1 VAGLSE
7 GDGSSESVSPAV
19 DAGIGLTILGVTG
32 VGPGQVRSVVRDDRA
47 FKKLDVL
54 AVIRELLEDPT
65 QAIDVGHVG
74 ELLVNVLGA
83 AHDFGGQQGGL
94 DVTDAAQTPA
104 GGTSPSNSS
113 ARPTQ
118 VPAAWL
124 GPIRIAGKS
133 NCRASPQ
140 TTLVADAPKDGAG
153 LRHPSIR
160 FERRWPTGRSSP
172 PRSHSRMGR
181 PAE

>member
-1 VAGLSE
+1 MAGLSE

-47 FKKLDVL
+47 FKQLDVL

-83 AHDFGGQQGGL
+83 AHDFGSQQGAL
-94 DVTDAAQTPA
+94 DVTDSAQTPA

-124 GPIRIAGKS
+124 VPIRIAGKS
-133 NCRASPQ
+133 NCRCKPPDN
-140 TTLVADAPKDGAG
+140 L
-153 LRHPSIR
+153 
-160 FERRWPTGRSSP
+160 GR
-172 PRSHSRMGR
+172 GR
-181 PAE
+181 P

>member
-1 VAGLSE
+1 VLCRARF
-7 GDGSSESVSPAV
+7 
-19 DAGIGLTILGVTG
+19 
-32 VGPGQVRSVVRDDRA
+32 RSVVRDDWA
-47 FKKLDVL
+47 FNQLDVS
-54 AVIRELLEDPT
+54 AVIRELLEDQT

-124 GPIRIAGKS
+124 VPIRIAGKS

-160 FERRWPTGRSSP
+160 RKMAHEPLQSSP
-172 PRSHSRMGR
+172 IS
-181 PAE
+181 